1 MTVLLLAFYR
11 SPLKEDRVPMAE
23 EYSEYKHTKAKIRLI
38 EVLISKHDV
47 SKTI

>member
-1 MTVLLLAFYR
+1 MIVLLFAFNR

-23 EYSEYKHTKAKIRLI
+23 EYSEYKHTKAKIRLL

>member
-1 MTVLLLAFYR
+1 
-11 SPLKEDRVPMAE
+11 MAE

-47 SKTI
+47 SKTIWNEYNAVVSFSSKSNKQ